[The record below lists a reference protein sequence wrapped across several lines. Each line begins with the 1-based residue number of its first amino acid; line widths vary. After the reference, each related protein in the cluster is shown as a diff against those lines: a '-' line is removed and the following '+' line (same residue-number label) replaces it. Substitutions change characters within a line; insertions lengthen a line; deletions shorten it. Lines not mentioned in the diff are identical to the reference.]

1 MNPQTCGIYKNGS
14 DRYVVDV
21 NGQRTDEID
30 NELMKQASLYQISG
44 GKGFVDVPVQE
55 TYQRDVLVPRYY
67 DQSLEQPFD
76 TLMKE
81 HGFKSVTIG
90 ELCDA
95 GIISVSGGHGSP

>member
-95 GIISVSGGHGSP
+95 GIISV